1 MTNIH
6 AGDLVTAVPIDEC
19 TIGHPAW
26 HEDYDNPEMNRNRY
40 LVTWTGYSALGRRPT
55 VRVAG
60 RPEHFCA
67 GCFVKQEPSARSVGR
82 QRSRVLLDVR

>member
-6 AGDLVTAVPIDEC
+6 AGDFVIAVPIEEC
-19 TIGHPAW
+19 AIGHPAW

-40 LVTWTGYSALGRRPT
+40 LVTWSGHSPFGRRPII
-55 VRVAG
+55 RVAG

-67 GCFVKQEPSARSVGR
+67 GCFIKQEPPARSADR
-82 QRSRVLLDVR
+82 HRSRVLVDAP

>member
-1 MTNIH
+1 MTNIQ
-6 AGDLVTAVPIDEC
+6 AGDLVTAVPIEEC

-26 HEDYDNPEMNRNRY
+26 HEDYDNPEMNRKRY
-40 LVTWTGYSALGRRPT
+40 IVTWFGYSALGRRPI

-67 GCFVKQEPSARSVGR
+67 GCFIKHEPPAQSAGR
-82 QRSRVLLDVR
+82 RRSRVLVAV